1 MEKLRISIR
10 EDVPE
15 GRGPTAKAL
24 REGRIVVNP
33 DTRTN
38 PDVEGGDA
46 ERGYLFSEDELEF
59 LREVQRTSP
68 WPWRG

>member
-10 EDVPE
+10 KDVPE

-38 PDVEGGDA
+38 PDVEPWREEMLRGDT
-46 ERGYLFSEDELEF
+46 SSP
-59 LREVQRTSP
+59 RTSSNF
-68 WPWRG
+68 